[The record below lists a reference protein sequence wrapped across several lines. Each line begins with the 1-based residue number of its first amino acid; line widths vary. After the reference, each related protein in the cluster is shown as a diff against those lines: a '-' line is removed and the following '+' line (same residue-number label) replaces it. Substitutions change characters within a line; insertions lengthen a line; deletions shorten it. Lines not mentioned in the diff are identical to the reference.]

1 MERNDVEYVGVNTLR
16 VGGYLIIEKRPCEII
31 QLTTAKT
38 GKHGSA
44 KAHIVAKDMFTGKKT
59 DIILST
65 SDKIAVPIVRR
76 NTYIVLGMDN
86 EYVSLMDSMGKTVE
100 DVRIPNDDIGKKLQ
114 EMFASGKTMSVSV
127 MTALDESKIVS
138 CSESKD

>member
-1 MERNDVEYVGVNTLR
+1 MERNDIEYVGVNTLR
-16 VGGYLIIEKRPCEII
+16 VGGYLVIENRPHEII

-65 SDKIAVPIVRR
+65 SDKVAVPIVKR
-76 NTYIVLGMDN
+76 NVYIVLGMD
-86 EYVSLMDSMGKTVE
+86 EDYVSLMDTTGKTVD
-100 DVRIPNDDIGKKLQ
+100 DVRFLDDDTGKKLR
-114 EMFASGKTMSVSV
+114 EMFTSGKSVTVSV
-127 MTALDESKIVS
+127 ITALDESKIIS
-138 CSESKD
+138 CSETKD